1 MISSKDLELDTA
13 YNEAVKELETSLAS
27 LKAMSVNETNLA
39 LRFVDD
45 SHVPLD
51 AIERLANKIAY
62 TKAVA
67 RRVAD
72 ARSALINHRFNR

>member
-1 MISSKDLELDTA
+1 MIDKKDLELEIA
-13 YNEAVKELETSLAS
+13 YNEAVKELENSLTSV
-27 LKAMSVNETNLA
+27 KAMAVNETDLA
-39 LRFVDD
+39 IKFVDD
-45 SHVPLD
+45 SHIPLD
-51 AIERLANKIAY
+51 AIERLANKISY

>member
-1 MISSKDLELDTA
+1 MISYKDLELEVA
-13 YNEAVKELETSLAS
+13 YNEAVKELSNSLAS
-27 LKAMSVNETNLA
+27 LKAMAVNETDLA

-67 RRVAD
+67 RKVAD
-72 ARSALINHRFNR
+72 ARSALINYRFNR